1 LVAAVEQHGHVSA
14 RSWAD
19 VVAGIAVAGLA
30 VALSGLVAQSE
41 PALATAES

>member
-1 LVAAVEQHGHVSA
+1 VLLDAYRTALI
-14 RSWAD
+14 

-30 VALSGLVAQSE
+30 VALSGLITRNE